1 VKRLHRIDRELD
13 GETRQQV
20 AAHIP
25 GGDLAAFARELP
37 RALEDDFV
45 GSMRGLRDPGFL
57 GLLSTYRRPREPF
70 LRAPEQDDTVTST
83 WAVRDGDGNL
93 YKPED
98 YLAAFARFVRENE
111 ARIAAI
117 QILLDRP
124 RDWSTSARQELR
136 DQLIRSRERFS
147 EDNLRKAHELHYH
160 KALVDIISMVK
171 HAADAQAPLLDAR
184 ERVARAVRQVSAGRT
199 LTVEQQAWLDR
210 IAQHLETNL
219 AIEPE
224 HFDINPI
231 LERPG
236 GWGAARRAFGDRA
249 LDDILHHLNEAMAA

>member
-1 VKRLHRIDRELD
+1 MF
-13 GETRQQV
+13 
-20 AAHIP
+20 AAWIP
-25 GGDLAAFARELP
+25 
-37 RALEDDFV
+37 
-45 GSMRGLRDPGFL
+45 
-57 GLLSTYRRPREPF
+57 
-70 LRAPEQDDTVTST
+70 
-83 WAVRDGDGNL
+83 DGDIGKWAGSLPKKIQDEFTDTMTLLRNPVFQQL
-93 YKPED
+93 LMDYPRSKRSFWVTYDTKDEVNSYIMERYGKYNSAED
-98 YLAAFARFVRENE
+98 YLAAFSVFIKENE
-111 ARIAAI
+111 DQIAAI
-117 QILLDRP
+117 KILLDRP
-124 RDWSTSARQELR
+124 KDWKPQAL
-136 DQLIRSRERFS
+136 DQ
-147 EDNLRKAHELHYH
+147 LRKALQQHSFDEKHLRQAHGTVYR
-160 KALVDIISMVK
+160 KDLADIISMVK